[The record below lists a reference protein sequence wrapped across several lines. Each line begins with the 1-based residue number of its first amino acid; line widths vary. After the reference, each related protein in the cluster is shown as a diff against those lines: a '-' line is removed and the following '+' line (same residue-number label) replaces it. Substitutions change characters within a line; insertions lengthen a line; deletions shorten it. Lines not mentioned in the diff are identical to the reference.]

1 MHDTSAAPG
10 FHWLRILS
18 THATLRDP
26 KEYLLRRPTD
36 NGFTER
42 RNAAADAKRELL
54 AKFASAPKSADP
66 AMQARLAARDAVTQ
80 ARALRRAEREAL
92 KAAQNRRILADAAA
106 EEKAEAESR
115 QAEIA
120 DQVSRA
126 EATEAARKA
135 ERDRRYAA
143 RKARQA

>member
-1 MHDTSAAPG
+1 M
-10 FHWLRILS
+10 
-18 THATLRDP
+18 
-26 KEYLLRRPTD
+26 RRPTD

-42 RNAAADAKRELL
+42 RNAAAEAKRELL
-54 AKFASAPKSADP
+54 AKFASSPKSADP
-66 AMQARLAARDAVTQ
+66 AMQERLAARDAVTQ
-80 ARALRRAEREAL
+80 ARELRRAEREAL

-126 EATEAARKA
+126 AAAEAARKA